1 MAALKCPNPSCSFLF
16 DPTQVPPG
24 ALLTCPRCGMRFTLG
39 PPPGSA
45 PPPPA
50 PVPAAPPVLEEDTE
64 SPEAPRTPPQ
74 RRKSGSPFP
83 VMLALGG
90 AMLFLGVI
98 AAALFIAM
106 RVKSTNTSAA
116 SATDGEIAVV
126 DKNFAYK
133 MPGSPWEK
141 DPATQNALGVT
152 AFALHRTEAPEAW
165 AALSVSDY
173 ETRSPLQAELSE
185 KMHDHLNRL
194 FLDVAPD
201 LALEPTKWAGQD
213 AQKCQFRGRHKTT
226 DTICVGECYLLSYRG
241 IGYWWYAWAAERDVA
256 AVADE
261 LTAMRERFRLL
272 DQRKNWNE
280 AIATETVYRSESGK
294 YRLSNFEKIW
304 SKPEGLEPK
313 DEDPKADL
321 LLKGVLK
328 GRNRRDVYPTANLVV
343 LVLADGGDPM
353 SVAGKYVRK
362 RHTPDAELFGPT
374 AITELTGDPVGDPP
388 VGDEK
393 TVAPVA
399 RLKVSPGGENAS
411 KSAEKLVVYS
421 AIKVGDEVIV
431 AEAQCPW
438 AQRATWE
445 RRLMQL
451 VGSLR

>member
-24 ALLTCPRCGMRFTLG
+24 AVLTCPRCGMRFTLG
-39 PPPGSA
+39 PPPGSGPPPVAPPVIEEDAAESA
-45 PPPPA
+45 PPPP
-50 PVPAAPPVLEEDTE
+50 
-64 SPEAPRTPPQ
+64 
-74 RRKSGSPFP
+74 RRRASGNPFP

-90 AMLFLGVI
+90 AMLLLGVI
-98 AAALFIAM
+98 AAALFLAM
-106 RVKSTNTSAA
+106 RVRSTDATAGGAA
-116 SATDGEIAVV
+116 GNEVV
-126 DKNFAYK
+126 VADKNFAYK
-133 MPGSPWEK
+133 MPGPPWEK

-152 AFALHRTEAPEAW
+152 AFALHRAEAPEAW
-165 AALSVSDY
+165 VALSVSDY
-173 ETRSPLQAELSE
+173 EKRSPPPAEMRE

-201 LALEPTKWAGQD
+201 LALEPAKWAGQD
-213 AQKCQFRGRHKTT
+213 ARKCQFRGRHKTT

-241 IGYWWYAWAAERDVA
+241 VGYWWYAWAAERDVA

-261 LTAMRERFRLL
+261 LTAMRGRFRLL
-272 DQRKNWNE
+272 DQRKNWSE
-280 AIATETVYRSESGK
+280 EVATEAVYRSESGK

-304 SKPEGLEPK
+304 SKPDGSDPK

-328 GRNRRDVYPTANLVV
+328 GRQRRDVNPTAALVV
-343 LVLADGGDPM
+343 LVLPGGGDPM
-353 SVAGKYVRK
+353 TVAGKYVRK

-393 TVAPVA
+393 AVAPVA

-431 AEAQCPW
+431 AEGSCPW
-438 AQRATWE
+438 AQRAAWE